1 MIQGALISAPVVSR
15 HGIFFWLLRTI
26 VKVRYTFFLTSVL
39 LGMRT
44 ASVGRLLVWTLVS
57 FLAILLHEFGHAFA
71 ARYYGQD
78 PKIEIHGF
86 GGVTEWAWVDELRWW
101 QRVIISVAGPGIGF
115 LVGGLLYLYQALSPR
130 FESFWVSLASWYFL
144 WATLAWG
151 LFNLLPILPMDGG
164 HVLDELLQ
172 HRMGQSEGR
181 LRTRKISIGA
191 AGLAMIAGIGM
202 GEVWAVILCAIF
214 AFDNYQRMRGLPGVE
229 LR

>member
-26 VKVRYTFFLTSVL
+26 VRVRYTFFLTSVL
-39 LGMRT
+39 LGMRIR
-44 ASVGRLLVWTLVS
+44 SFGPLLVWIVVS

-71 ARYYGQD
+71 ARFYGQD

-86 GGVTEWAWVDELRWW
+86 GGVTQWAWVDELRWW

-115 LVGGLLYLYQALSPR
+115 LVGGLLYLGQPLLPGFDSYLL
-130 FESFWVSLASWYFL
+130 WLANRYFL
-144 WATLAWG
+144 WVTLGWG

-164 HVLDELLQ
+164 RSLSEILE
-172 HRMGQSEGR
+172 HRMGQSRGR
-181 LRTRKISIGA
+181 RLARQVSIGTA
-191 AGLAMIAGIGM
+191 ALAMIGGIGW
-202 GEVWAVILCAIF
+202 GEVWVVILCAIF
-214 AFDNYQRMRGLPGVE
+214 AFDNYQRMRGRPGVE